1 MPSYILT
8 WWATQMRTLL
18 FGAAEDIRR
27 PDGLVVAIDHLGAP
41 HPTGLMLLRRHG
53 TEELLRPL
61 AEAAGALPRLPA
73 ILRLPPGIML
83 SRTVSLPLA
92 AAQDLATAI
101 AFEMDRLTPFSAN
114 QVFWSVSDIETH
126 PAQAKVTFRLLIVL
140 QRQVD
145 GVLAFLA
152 ARGLTPRWI
161 EGEGGVIALE
171 GARGR
176 LSLLRSA
183 KPLHWLCLALVLLCI
198 ATPILRQELAIGR
211 VDRLIQT
218 HQAAGRLGEALLRR
232 IAIANASR
240 RAIAEARAAGEVLQV
255 LASLTEALPDGTWLD
270 DLALRDGDLTMDG
283 HSSDAPQ
290 LIGLLSAV
298 PLLRSPSFTA
308 PVTRSTD
315 NKTDQFSLHATV
327 AP

>member
-1 MPSYILT
+1 MPSYILS

-27 PDGLVVAIDHLGAP
+27 PDGLVIAITNLGTP

-53 TEELLRPL
+53 TEERLRPL
-61 AEAAGALPRLPA
+61 AEAAGTLPRLPT
-73 ILRLPPGIML
+73 ILRLPAGIML
-83 SRTVSLPLA
+83 SRVVSLPLA
-92 AAQDLATAI
+92 AAQDLTTVM
-101 AFEMDRLTPFSAN
+101 AFEMDRLTPFSAD

-140 QRQVD
+140 RRQVD

-152 ARGLTPRWI
+152 ERGMTPRWI
-161 EGEGGVIALE
+161 EGEGGLIPLDA
-171 GARGR
+171 ARGKF
-176 LSLLRSA
+176 SLLRSA
-183 KPLHWLCLALVLLCI
+183 KPLHWLCLALTLLCLT
-198 ATPILRQELAIGR
+198 TPLLSQELAIRR
-211 VDRLIQT
+211 VERLIQT
-218 HQAAGRLGEALLRR
+218 HEAAGRQGEALLRR

-240 RAIAEARAAGEVLQV
+240 RAIAQARAAGEVLQV
-255 LASLTEALPDGTWLD
+255 LARLTEALPDGTWLD

-283 HSSDAPQ
+283 HSSDAPR